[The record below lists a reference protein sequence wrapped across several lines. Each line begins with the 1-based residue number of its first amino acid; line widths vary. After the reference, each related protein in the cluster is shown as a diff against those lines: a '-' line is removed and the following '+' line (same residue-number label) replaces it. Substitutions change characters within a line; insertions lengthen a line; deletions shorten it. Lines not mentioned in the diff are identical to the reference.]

1 MFPFL
6 FLSFLVWMSQ
16 SVTYSFN
23 TAIISVEPLA
33 ATASVNKI
41 VPQDQCNKMIARQ
54 GGLYHLSKEGIYQ
67 SWAKGL
73 LGSQRSIFTASNAV
87 DIDVNS
93 D

>member
-6 FLSFLVWMSQ
+6 FLSFLVWLSQ

-33 ATASVNKI
+33 VNKI
-41 VPQDQCNKMIARQ
+41 IPQDQCNKMIARQ

-87 DIDVNS
+87 EIDVNS

>member
-6 FLSFLVWMSQ
+6 FLSLIIRLTQ
-16 SVTYSFN
+16 SVTYSFS
-23 TAIISVEPLA
+23 TAIIDVEPLETSA
-33 ATASVNKI
+33 AINKI
-41 VPQDQCNKMIARQ
+41 VPQDQCNKIIARQ

-73 LGSQRSIFTASNAV
+73 LGSQRSTFTALNAV
-87 DIDVNS
+87 DLDVNS